1 MFIRPTGIAISFG
14 GSADGRGDSR
24 PVVARIFGYA
34 AGNEDGEPIMREM
47 VVPAGEMVEEDL
59 PHGLY
64 NVQLRLPSG
73 RILQRN
79 VTIDEDSHETYK
91 FFEDFAP
98 NSGFSLQESAGRDG
112 QKVLADAALAS
123 GNTSSEDYLKLQMR
137 AAQDAQNQSFR
148 GSTWSLAPRFE
159 VAPENDQQPTPP
171 SQAQL
176 RVHEGG
182 APLLDAAPEWD
193 ALAPVMAAELHGD
206 VALWRIAF
214 ASGTPPQRATRRW
227 AKVDLPDGGTEI
239 ASLPLPW
246 YCAANDEFSPAEVLV
261 DPSRSG
267 AATSVAVRDERLA
280 GLLAYLD
287 RGQARSAGPLLEQLE
302 KDDVIRDA
310 IEGKRS
316 NPLAACAAAYVGLA
330 VYNPNERE
338 VWDHWLG
345 NCVKWFP
352 EVPDTAIVHARRLVL
367 RPTGSDDNAKA
378 ADALRQACAAGIPY
392 FSAGVA
398 LLREML
404 TVLAPDHPDLAPLAA
419 DAARL
424 ASRVDPG
431 QAFTVLRYAA
441 PWETK

>member
-14 GSADGRGDSR
+14 GSADGRGESR

-73 RILQRN
+73 RVIQRN
-79 VTIDEDSHETYK
+79 VTIDEDSHETYQ

-112 QKVLADAALAS
+112 QKVLAEAAVAS
-123 GNTSSEDYLKLQMR
+123 GNTSGDEYEKNVRRFQAER
-137 AAQDAQNQSFR
+137 AQGTRHYAPPRRPSP
-148 GSTWSLAPRFE
+148 ST
-159 VAPENDQQPTPP
+159 
-171 SQAQL
+171 L
-176 RVHEGG
+176 RVHRGD
-182 APLLDAAPEWD
+182 APALDAAPAWGSD
-193 ALAPVMAAELHGD
+193 PVVATAELQGD
-206 VALWRIAF
+206 VAMWRIAI
-214 ASGTPPQRATRRW
+214 ADDSPPRRSARRW
-227 AKVDLPDGGTEI
+227 AKIDLPDGGTEI

-287 RGQARSAGPLLEQLE
+287 RGQAGSAGPLLEQLE

-367 RPTGSDDNAKA
+367 RPTGPQDNAEA
-378 ADALRQACAAGIPY
+378 AKMLRQACAAGIPY